1 MRNIF
6 LLVIGLV
13 GFVFA
18 GTSSLYGE
26 STPAVRER
34 FFSIS
39 ASTAQKGITLTT
51 DSRMLTVG
59 VPPGALPSA
68 GTAVLRMSASRDD
81 APAFLPPRDGMRY
94 MSSLFYYE
102 FSDVLAL
109 HTEVLLALE
118 SSPVVRKAGVYLYDV
133 ESGQWFP
140 LRTTPVN
147 AHYFRAFSDSIR
159 GYVAVLEYENDDAE
173 FLSLLEGVRAVVAAD
188 ADDQVYVAHNGRDAL
203 PLASIT
209 KLMTALVFLDVN
221 PEWNT
226 RVTIQKGD
234 DAQPAKIAFLPGDV
248 VTVRDLFSGMLVGS
262 KNNAAKALR
271 RSSGLSEIQFVKKMN
286 ERAKEIG
293 MHETTF
299 VDVTGL
305 SSKNIAS
312 ARDVI
317 TLLRAS
323 MTIPAIATE
332 TSKSRTRVT
341 LLNRKKIFTVPSTND
356 LVVAGMKVAGKTG
369 YIPEAGYNLALMKM
383 DKNHSLFFVILGAPS
398 SQERFMLARALLSRT
413 W

>member
-1 MRNIF
+1 MTMRTIF
-6 LLVIGLV
+6 LFVLGSV
-13 GFVFA
+13 GMMFFA
-18 GTSSLYGE
+18 GTSALYAE
-26 STPAVRER
+26 ST
-34 FFSIS
+34 SIN
-39 ASTAQKGITLTT
+39 AYTAQKGITLST
-51 DSRMLTVG
+51 DSRMLIVG

-109 HTEVLLALE
+109 HTEVILALE
-118 SSPVVRKAGVYLYDV
+118 SSPVARKAGVYLYD
-133 ESGQWFP
+133 EGSGQWFP
-140 LRTTPVN
+140 LRTAPVN

-188 ADDQVYVAHNGRDAL
+188 ADDQLYIVHHGRDAL

-209 KLMTALVFLDVN
+209 KLMTALVFLDAN
-221 PEWNT
+221 PGWNT
-226 RVTIQKGD
+226 RVTIRKGD
-234 DAQPAKIAFLPGDV
+234 DAQPAKIAFRPGDV
-248 VTVRDLFSGMLVGS
+248 VTVRNLFSGMLVGS

-286 ERAKEIG
+286 ERAKKIG
-293 MHETTF
+293 MRETMF

-305 SSKNIAS
+305 SSKNVAS

-323 MTIPAIATE
+323 MTIPAIAAE
-332 TSKSRTRVT
+332 TSKAATRVT
-341 LLNRKKIFTVPSTND
+341 LLNRKKIFTVSSTND
-356 LVVAGMKVAGKTG
+356 LAVAGMKVAGKTG
-369 YIPEAGYNLALMKM
+369 YIPEAGYNLALMKTE
-383 DKNHSLFFVILGAPS
+383 KNHSLFFVILGAPS
-398 SQERFMLARALLSRT
+398 SQERFTLARALLSRA